1 VFTGSDGRRKAAT
14 LAVTCLGFFM
24 VLLDISIVTV
34 ALPTIQSSLRA
45 SLADLQWVVDAYTLP
60 FAVLLLT
67 AGTLGDRYGRK
78 RLFMV
83 GLGVFIAGS
92 AFSGLAPDLRWLIVG
107 RALQGVGGAALA
119 PGSLSLLASAFTDP
133 RERIQ
138 ALGLWSGIAGI
149 AIAAGSVVGGVL
161 VQTAGWP
168 SIFLVNL
175 PIGVVALALSVGTLV
190 ESRNPAAR
198 RQDLTGQVLAV
209 SGLLALTFA
218 LIEGNGLGWRS
229 PVIVALLG
237 SAAILLIVF
246 VVVEARSDEP
256 MLPLS
261 LFSRAVV
268 SGATASVY
276 LTGFSLLGTVFFS
289 AQYFQAIQGYSPLQ
303 AGLRSLPVTLG
314 LFVASPF
321 AGRIAARYGFRPPI
335 LGGALAA
342 CAGQLL
348 LTTITPTTPYA
359 DLWWK
364 LALIGLGFGVMAS
377 PLTSAVMTA
386 TPPARA
392 GLASSMV
399 NASRQV
405 GSVFG
410 VALLGAVVQR
420 TFAEN
425 LIVRLTDAGVPIG
438 QSVGLAGGLARAGS
452 LAVRVQTANL
462 PLDDGAMRAL
472 TGGAFTDA
480 LHLAYAIA
488 GLAVLLVAAMALVLF
503 GPTPVPARQEEP
515 EVAEIV
521 VPDAA

>member
-1 VFTGSDGRRKAAT
+1 
-14 LAVTCLGFFM
+14 
-24 VLLDISIVTV
+24 
-34 ALPTIQSSLRA
+34 
-45 SLADLQWVVDAYTLP
+45 
-60 FAVLLLT
+60 
-67 AGTLGDRYGRK
+67 
-78 RLFMV
+78 
-83 GLGVFIAGS
+83 
-92 AFSGLAPDLRWLIVG
+92 
-107 RALQGVGGAALA
+107 
-119 PGSLSLLASAFTDP
+119 
-133 RERIQ
+133 
-138 ALGLWSGIAGI
+138 
-149 AIAAGSVVGGVL
+149 
-161 VQTAGWP
+161 
-168 SIFLVNL
+168 
-175 PIGVVALALSVGTLV
+175 VVALALSVGTLV

-198 RQDLTGQVLAV
+198 RLDLPGQVLAV

-229 PVIVALLG
+229 PTIVALLG
-237 SAAILLIVF
+237 SAAILLVAF
-246 VVVEARSDEP
+246 VVVEARSGEP

-261 LFSRAVV
+261 LFRRAAV

-335 LGGALAA
+335 FGGALAA
-342 CAGQLL
+342 SAGQLL

-420 TFAEN
+420 LFADN

-452 LAVRVQTANL
+452 LAVRAQTTNL
-462 PLDDGAMRAL
+462 PLDAGAMRAL
-472 TGGAFTDA
+472 TAVAFTDA

-488 GLAVLLVAAMALVLF
+488 GIGVLLVAAMALVLF
-503 GPTPVPARQEEP
+503 GSAPVRAQQEEP
-515 EVAEIV
+515 DPASLVMR
-521 VPDAA
+521 DAA

>member
-1 VFTGSDGRRKAAT
+1 MFSGPDGGRKAAT

-24 VLLDISIVTV
+24 VLLDVSIVTV
-34 ALPTIQSSLRA
+34 ALPTIQSGLRA

-92 AFSGLAPDLRWLIVG
+92 GFCGLATDLRWLIVG
-107 RALQGVGGAALA
+107 RVLQGAGGAALA

-138 ALGLWSGIAGI
+138 ALGLWSGISGI
-149 AIAAGSVVGGVL
+149 AIAAGSVVGGLL

-175 PIGVVALALSVGTLV
+175 PIGVIALALSVGTLV

-198 RQDLTGQVLAV
+198 RLDLPGQAFAIA
-209 SGLLALTFA
+209 GLLALTFA
-218 LIEGNGLGWRS
+218 LIEGNQLGWGS
-229 PVIVALLG
+229 SLIVGLLG
-237 SAAILLIVF
+237 AAAILLTGF
-246 VVVEARSDEP
+246 VVVEARSAEP

-261 LFSRAVV
+261 LFRRAVV

-276 LTGFSLLGTVFFS
+276 LIGFSLLGTVFFS
-289 AQYFQAIQGYSPLQ
+289 AQYFQAIQGYSPLE

-342 CAGQLL
+342 SAGQLL
-348 LTTITPTTPYA
+348 MTTITPTTPYG

-410 VALLGAVVQR
+410 VALLGAVVQGS
-420 TFAEN
+420 FAGN
-425 LIVRLTDAGVPIG
+425 LTTRLVDAGVAAGP
-438 QSVGLAGGLARAGS
+438 SAALAGRLAPAGALAIRAQ
-452 LAVRVQTANL
+452 LASL
-462 PLDDGAMRAL
+462 PLDANAFHLL
-472 TGGAFTDA
+472 TANAFTDA
-480 LHLAYAIA
+480 LHLAYAAA
-488 GLAVLLVAAMALVLF
+488 GLAILVVAAMALVLLR
-503 GPTPVPARQEEP
+503 PVPVQVPQEVVE
-515 EVAEIV
+515 EVVVV
-521 VPDAA
+521 VPEAA